1 LNLLSA
7 FDASLKS
14 WRDVFPQQRT
24 FQRAYRL
31 ALSFLVCLH
40 DHLTSKAICTTGR
53 QFQDWTADY
62 RVFSRSPWN
71 VGHLFDAVID
81 GAIAFLPPDATPVI
95 MPLDDTICRKTGRKI
110 PGVST
115 WRDPM
120 SPKFH
125 TNLISGLR
133 FVQAS
138 LIVHPVEAGPAR
150 ALPVRFQP
158 APLPHKPKKKASEA
172 DLAEYQKRRK
182 QAALSKVGVSVIAD
196 MRDALN
202 KRSSTAQRPLLVP
215 VDGSYTNREVLTHLP
230 NNTILLG
237 RIRQDAKLC
246 YPVQTDPPKKGRT
259 RRYGPAAPTPKQ
271 ILDDDSICFVAVR
284 AFAAGQLRDFKVKV
298 VENLFWRK
306 AGPDRPLRLIVIKPL
321 GYRLRNGSKL
331 LYRDPAFLICTD
343 LNLPIEF
350 LLQAYVYRWEIE
362 CNHRDEKSFVGVA
375 QGHVRNPKAVDR
387 LPQFQVAAYS
397 LLLLASLQVYG
408 FDRSSDFF
416 PLPKWRKAAKRPSI
430 SDLLELLRA
439 QLLGRSCSSDSQH
452 DSIPFVFIPTAHANY
467 LKSDDYPAISAA

>member
-1 LNLLSA
+1 MNLLSA
-7 FDASLKS
+7 FDALLES

-40 DHLTSKAICTTGR
+40 HHLTSKAICTTGH

-62 RVFSRSPWN
+62 RLFSRSPWN
-71 VGHLFDAVID
+71 VVRLFDAVID
-81 GAIAFLPPDATPVI
+81 GAIAWLPPDPTPVI

-115 WRDPM
+115 WRDPR

-138 LIVHPVEAGPAR
+138 LIVPPSEPGPAR

-158 APLPHKPKKKASEA
+158 APLPPKPNKKASPDELA
-172 DLAEYQKRRK
+172 DYKTRRK
-182 QAALSKVGVSVIAD
+182 QASLSKVGVSVIAG

-202 KRSSTAQRPLLVP
+202 QRPSTAQRPLLVP
-215 VDGSYTNREVLTHLP
+215 LDGSYTNREVLTHLP
-230 NNTILLG
+230 DNTILLG

-246 YPVQTDPPKKGRT
+246 YPVPADSAKKGRT
-259 RRYGPAAPTPKQ
+259 RRYGLPAPTPKQ
-271 ILDDDSICFVAVR
+271 ILDEDATPFMTIP
-284 AFAAGQLRDFKVKV
+284 AFAAGQMREFKVKV
-298 VENLFWRK
+298 VDPLFWRR

-321 GYRLRNGSKL
+321 GYRLRKRSKL

-362 CNHRDEKSFVGVA
+362 CNHRDEKSFIGVA
-375 QGHVRNPKAVDR
+375 QGHVRNPNAVAR

-397 LLLLASLQVYG
+397 LLLLASLQAYG
-408 FDRSSDFF
+408 FDRSKDFL
-416 PLPKWRKAAKRPSI
+416 PLPKWRKEAKRPSI
-430 SDLLELLRA
+430 SDLLQLLRA
-439 QLLGRSCSSDSQH
+439 QLVGRACSPDSPA
-452 DSIPFVFIPTAHANY
+452 DSIHFVFIPKPDPNCRKVAHS
-467 LKSDDYPAISAA
+467 LLTPAP

>member
-1 LNLLSA
+1 MNLLSG
-7 FDASLKS
+7 FELLLQS

-24 FQRAYRL
+24 FKRAYRL

-62 RVFSRSPWN
+62 RVFSRSPWD
-71 VGHLFDAVID
+71 VSRLFDAVID
-81 GAIAFLPPDATPVI
+81 GAIAFMRPDTPVI
-95 MPLDDTICRKTGRKI
+95 MPLDDTICRKTSRKL
-110 PGVST
+110 PGAST

-125 TNLISGLR
+125 TNLIFGLR

-138 LIVHPVEAGPAR
+138 LIVHPSKPGAAR

-158 APLPHKPKKKASEA
+158 APLPAKPKKKASEEE
-172 DLAEYQKRRK
+172 LAEYKKQRK

-202 KRSSTAQRPLLVP
+202 QRPSTAHRPLLVP

-230 NNTILLG
+230 DNTILLG
-237 RIRQDAKLC
+237 RIRQDANLC
-246 YPVQTDPPKKGRT
+246 YPLQSTAGKKGRA
-259 RRYGPAAPTPKQ
+259 RRYGLPSPTPKQ
-271 ILDDDSICFVAVR
+271 ILNDASFPFVEVR
-284 AFAAGQLRDFKVKV
+284 AFAAGQMRDFQVKV
-298 VENLFWRK
+298 LDNLFWRK

-321 GYRLRNGSKL
+321 GYRLRKGAKL
-331 LYRDPAFLICTD
+331 LYRDPAFLICT
-343 LNLPIEF
+343 NLHLSIEF

-362 CNHRDEKSFVGVA
+362 CNHRDEKSFIGVA
-375 QGHVRNPKAVDR
+375 EGQVRNPTAVDR

-397 LLLLASLQVYG
+397 LLLLASLQTYG
-408 FDRSSDFF
+408 FDRSAAFL
-416 PLPKWRKAAKRPSI
+416 PLPKWRSEAKRPSI

-439 QLLGRSCSSDSQH
+439 QLVGRACSPDTSD
-452 DSIPFVFIPTAHANY
+452 DSIDFIFIPRVDPNCSKSTHAPVNH
-467 LKSDDYPAISAA
+467 AA

>member
-1 LNLLSA
+1 LNLLAA
-7 FDASLKS
+7 FDTLLQS
-14 WRDVFPQQRT
+14 WRAVFPQQRT
-24 FQRAYRL
+24 FQRAHRL

-71 VGHLFDAVID
+71 VVRLFDAVMD
-81 GAIAFLPPDATPVI
+81 GAIAFLRPDSTPLI

-138 LIVHPVEAGPAR
+138 LIVHPAKAGPAR

-158 APLPHKPKKKASEA
+158 AALPAKPRKKASEA
-172 DLAEYQKRRK
+172 EWLEYQKRRK

-196 MRDALN
+196 IRHALN
-202 KRSSTAQRPLLVP
+202 QRSATAQRPLLVP

-230 NNTILLG
+230 HNTILLG
-237 RIRQDAKLC
+237 RIRHDAKLC
-246 YPVQTDPPKKGRT
+246 YPVPTDPAKKGRT

-271 ILDDDSICFVAVR
+271 ILADDSIGFAPVR

-298 VENLFWRK
+298 VDPLFWRK
-306 AGPDRPLRLIVIKPL
+306 AGSDRPLRLIVIKPL

-343 LNLPIEF
+343 LHLPIEF
-350 LLQAYVYRWEIE
+350 VLQAYVYRWEIE
-362 CNHRDEKSFVGVA
+362 CNHRDEKSFIGVA
-375 QGHVRNPKAVDR
+375 EGHVRNPKAVHR

-397 LLLLASLQVYG
+397 LLLLASLQAYG
-408 FDRSSDFF
+408 FARSADFF
-416 PLPKWRKAAKRPSI
+416 PLPKWRKDAKRPSI
-430 SDLLELLRA
+430 SDLLELLRG
-439 QLLGRSCSSDSQH
+439 QLVGRACSSDPQL
-452 DSIPFVFIPTAHANY
+452 DSINFDFIPTPHANN
-467 LKSDDYPAISAA
+467 LKSNDSLVMPAA

>member
-1 LNLLSA
+1 MNLLAA
-7 FDASLKS
+7 FDALLKS
-14 WRDVFPQQRT
+14 WREVFPQQRS

-40 DHLTSKAICTTGR
+40 DHLTSKAISATGR

-62 RVFSRSPWN
+62 RLFSRSPWN
-71 VGHLFDAVID
+71 VSRLFDVVID
-81 GAIAFLPPDATPVI
+81 GATTFLPGNLTPLI
-95 MPLDDTICRKTGRKI
+95 MPLDDTICRKTGRRI

-125 TNLISGLR
+125 PNLISGLR

-138 LIVHPVEAGPAR
+138 LIVAPSQPGPAR

-158 APLPHKPKKKASEA
+158 APLPPKPKKKASPDELA
-172 DLAEYQKRRK
+172 DYKKRRK
-182 QAALSKVGVSVIAD
+182 QAALSKVGVAVIAD
-196 MRDALN
+196 MRHTLN
-202 KRSSTAQRPLLVP
+202 QRPASAQRPLLVP

-230 NNTILLG
+230 DNTILLG

-246 YPVQTDPPKKGRT
+246 YPVQPSPCKKGRA
-259 RRYGPAAPTPKQ
+259 RRYGTPAPTPKQ
-271 ILDDDSICFVAVR
+271 ILDDDSIPFAEIR
-284 AFAAGQLRDFKVKV
+284 AFAAGQLRDFKVKLV
-298 VENLFWRK
+298 DNLFWRK
-306 AGPDRPLRLIVIKPL
+306 AGAARPLRLIIIKPL
-321 GYRLRNGSKL
+321 GYRLRNRSKL

-362 CNHRDEKSFVGVA
+362 CNHRDEKSFIGVA
-375 QGHVRNPKAVDR
+375 DGQVRNPKAVAR

-397 LLLLASLQVYG
+397 LLLLASLQAYG
-408 FDRSSDFF
+408 FSRTGDFL
-416 PLPKWRKAAKRPSI
+416 PLAKWRRQAARPSI
-430 SDLLELLRA
+430 TDLLDLLRA
-439 QLLGRSCSSDSQH
+439 QLVGRVCSPEIPADSFE
-452 DSIPFVFIPTAHANY
+452 FVFIPTPHTNRS
-467 LKSDDYPAISAA
+467 KSNDSPVMPAA

>member
-7 FDASLKS
+7 FDALLKS

-62 RVFSRSPWN
+62 RVFSRSPWD
-71 VGHLFDAVID
+71 VVRLFDAVVD
-81 GAIAFLPPDATPVI
+81 GAIAFLRPDWTPVI

-138 LIVHPVEAGPAR
+138 LIVHPAKPGPAR

-158 APLPHKPKKKASEA
+158 APLPPKPKKKASQAE
-172 DLAEYQKRRK
+172 LAEYKKRRK

-196 MRDALN
+196 VREALN
-202 KRSSTAQRPLLVP
+202 QRSSTAQRPLLVP

-230 NNTILLG
+230 NKTILLG

-246 YPVQTDPPKKGRT
+246 FRVQTNPAKKGRT
-259 RRYGPAAPTPKQ
+259 PRYGPAAPTPKQ
-271 ILDDDSICFVAVR
+271 ILDDDSISFVPVP

-298 VENLFWRK
+298 VDNLFWRK
-306 AGPDRPLRLIVIKPL
+306 AGPDRPLRLILIKPF
-321 GYRLRNGSKL
+321 GYRLRSGSKL

-350 LLQAYVYRWEIE
+350 LLQAFVYRWEIE
-362 CNHRDEKSFVGVA
+362 CNHRDEKSFIGVA
-375 QGHVRNPKAVDR
+375 EGHVRNPKAVVR

-397 LLLLASLQVYG
+397 LLLLASLQAYG
-408 FDRSSDFF
+408 FDRTAVFS
-416 PLPKWRKAAKRPSI
+416 PLPKWRKQAKRPSI
-430 SDLLELLRA
+430 SDMLELLRA
-439 QLLGRSCSSDSQH
+439 QLVGPTCSSYAQH
-452 DSIPFVFIPTAHANY
+452 DSIDFVFIPTARPNC
-467 LKSDDYPAISAA
+467 LKSDDSLAMSAA